1 MYPLASRRQLGGLG
15 QGSGGGFS
23 LPYTF
28 DPSALGDGALP
39 LPWEHNTFAIY
50 GGKIVNNPGIGANVL
65 TDYSLEAVYTAGKC
79 NTLTAAGSP
88 TLAEITPSVHDGTK
102 AQEFTAVAQNNA
114 LFQSAGS
121 RGPGWWR
128 YSRWAKRKAGVNGG
142 VSVRLWP
149 SGGTTLPTD
158 NIQSDV
164 VVNADWTKKQGSLLI
179 VENST
184 MLCYLIETRSSGF
197 DTVEEDDGYLG
208 QLVTADL
215 FALLPEASRLATVKI
230 VPDSYVDATQYGI
243 VAWHDGDD
251 SYLMALLKPNA
262 LNYNFSATLIKVV
275 NGTPTSL
282 INSTPITYS
291 AGAWFE
297 IRPVDNDT
305 VGLYYN
311 NTQISTNKDV
321 VDVPGSRAGLIV
333 TGGNAAQSFFMG

>member
-1 MYPLASRRQLGGLG
+1 MYPLAARRQLGGLG

-28 DPSALGDGALP
+28 DPSALSDGALP
-39 LPWEHNTFAIY
+39 SPWEGATFAIS
-50 GGKIVNNPGIGANVL
+50 GGVIVNDPGIGANVL
-65 TDYSLEAVYTAGKC
+65 TDYSLEAVYTGGKC
-79 NTLTAAGSP
+79 ATLTPAGSP
-88 TLAEITPSVHDGTK
+88 TVAEITASVHDGSK
-102 AQEFTAVAQNNA
+102 AQKFTAIAQNNA
-114 LFQSAGS
+114 LLQSAGS

-128 YSRWAKRKAGVNGG
+128 YSRWTKRTAGGNGG
-142 VSVRLWP
+142 VMVRLWP

-158 NIQSDV
+158 NIQSDYV
-164 VVNADWTKKQGSLLI
+164 VEADWTKKQGSVLI
-179 VENST
+179 VANST
-184 MLCYLIETRSSGF
+184 LLCYLIDGRSSGF

-230 VPDSYVDATQYGI
+230 VPGSYVDATQYGI

-251 SYLMALLKPNA
+251 SYLMALLRPNVNA
-262 LNYNFSATLIKVV
+262 NFSATLIKVV

-282 INSTPITYS
+282 INSTAITYS

-321 VDVPGSRAGLIV
+321 ADVPGNRSGLIV
-333 TGGNAAQSFFMG
+333 TGGNAVQSFFMG